1 MEYICTWIYLDSPEE
16 SSEYPQV
23 GKKSH
28 LADFQK
34 VYWKCV
40 AVFFALSTQFNPQ
53 RRHLLFSNKTLA
65 EIPVIDGFDLQ
76 GFLKDK
82 NVEVVTLPLT
92 WQTPE
97 GYFGKWRNQFYIF
110 DILQFIEKQRSD
122 DSSSSERSIKKDETK
137 RPDDLESSDRKEPA
151 FIILDSDCI
160 INRPLDTLFAAI
172 RKHGLLALP
181 MPYSETHNI
190 NGVTREEMG
199 KIYAELDR
207 NAGSLSA
214 QHAELDR
221 NADSLSAQPSPG
233 EAPVYYGGEIFA
245 ATLPV
250 IRQINAIAPGV
261 WQNMLER
268 HRAGK
273 PKLNEE
279 AHFLSYCYHK
289 TGRFGSLE
297 GFIKRIWTSPH
308 YSNVQPED
316 ANLPIWH
323 LPSEKTGGIAL
334 IFKQLTVGGR
344 RWTVDELGGYLGVPK
359 RSKYLNWR
367 HRLKYTAFYRWLK
380 R

>member
-1 MEYICTWIYLDSPEE
+1 MTGNPDHICTWIYLDTLEE

-23 GKKSH
+23 GKRSH
-28 LADFQK
+28 LAEFQK

-53 RRHLLFSNKTLA
+53 RRHLLFSNKRR
-65 EIPVIDGFDLQ
+65 EEFPRIDGFDLQ
-76 GFLKDK
+76 GFLKEK
-82 NVEVVTLPLT
+82 NVEVVALPLT

-110 DILQFIEKQRSD
+110 DILQFIEKKYSSQPSD
-122 DSSSSERSIKKDETK
+122 DIVS
-137 RPDDLESSDRKEPA
+137 PDDYEPG
-151 FIILDSDCI
+151 FVILDSDCI
-160 INRPLDTLFAAI
+160 INRPLDALFAEV
-172 RKHGLLALP
+172 RRHGLLALP
-181 MPYSETHNI
+181 MPYSDTHDI
-190 NGVTREEMG
+190 NGVTREQMRR
-199 KIYAELDR
+199 IFAELD
-207 NAGSLSA
+207 GK
-214 QHAELDR
+214 D
-221 NADSLSAQPSPG
+221 PG
-233 EAPVYYGGEIFA
+233 GNPAYYGGEIFA

-268 HRAGK
+268 HRNGQ

-289 TGRFGSLE
+289 IGRFGAMES
-297 GFIKRIWTSPH
+297 FIKRIWTSPH

-334 IFKQLTVGGR
+334 IFKRLTTDGGR
-344 RWTVDELGGYLGVPK
+344 FIHRSLNGGGWTVDELGGYLGVPQRK
-359 RSKYLNWR
+359 KYLNWR
-367 HRLKYTAFYRWLK
+367 HRLKYSPVYKWLK
-380 R
+380 Q

>member
-53 RRHLLFSNKTLA
+53 RRHVLFSNKTLEA
-65 EIPVIDGFDLQ
+65 IPEIDGFDLQ
-76 GFLKDK
+76 GFLKGK

-110 DILQFIEKQRSD
+110 DILQFIESAWSNDSKPSD
-122 DSSSSERSIKKDETK
+122 HSKVPS
-137 RPDDLESSDRKEPA
+137 
-151 FIILDSDCI
+151 FIVLDSDCV
-160 INRPLDTLFAAI
+160 INRPLDALFAEI
-172 RKHGLLALP
+172 RQSGLLALP

-190 NGVTREEMG
+190 NGVTRKEMRQ
-199 KIYAELDR
+199 IYAELD
-207 NAGSLSA
+207 GK
-214 QHAELDR
+214 D
-221 NADSLSAQPSPG
+221 PG
-233 EAPVYYGGEIFA
+233 GNPVYYGGEIFA

-250 IRQINAIAPGV
+250 IRQINAIAPAV
-261 WQNMLER
+261 WQNMLNR
-268 HRAGK
+268 HRSGSI
-273 PKLNEE
+273 KLNEE

-289 TGRFGSLE
+289 IGHYGSLE
-297 GFIKRIWTSPH
+297 RFIKRIWTSPH
-308 YSNVQPED
+308 HSNVQPED

-334 IFKQLTVGGR
+334 IFKKLEIR
-344 RWTVDELGGYLGVPK
+344 NWKLDELGAYLGVPK
-359 RSKYLNWR
+359 RTKYLNLR
-367 HRLKYTAFYRWLK
+367 HRLKYTTLYKWLK

>member
-1 MEYICTWIYLDSPEE
+1 VKYICTWIYLDSPEE

-53 RRHLLFSNKTLA
+53 RRHLLFSNKTLE
-65 EIPVIDGFDLQ
+65 EIPQIDGFDLK
-76 GFLKDK
+76 GFLKNK

-110 DILQFIEKQRSD
+110 DILEFIENGFKPGG
-122 DSSSSERSIKKDETK
+122 E
-137 RPDDLESSDRKEPA
+137 ESS

-160 INRPLDTLFAAI
+160 INRPLDALFAEI
-172 RKHGLLALP
+172 QRHGLLALP
-181 MPYSETHNI
+181 MPYSDEHNI
-190 NGVTREEMG
+190 NGVTRQQMRQ
-199 KIYAELDR
+199 IYAELD
-207 NAGSLSA
+207 GK
-214 QHAELDR
+214 D
-221 NADSLSAQPSPG
+221 PG
-233 EAPVYYGGEIFA
+233 ENPVYYGGEIFA

-250 IRQINAIAPGV
+250 IRKINAIAPGV
-261 WQNMLER
+261 WKNMLER

-273 PKLNEE
+273 IKLNEE

-289 TGRFGSLE
+289 VGNIGSLE

-334 IFKQLTVGGR
+334 IFKRMTTDRGR
-344 RWTVDELGGYLGVPK
+344 WAVDELGGYLGVPK
-359 RSKYLNWR
+359 RKKYLNRR
-367 HRLKYTAFYRWLK
+367 HWLKYTTLYKWLK

>member
-53 RRHLLFSNKTLA
+53 RRHLLFSNKQL
-65 EIPVIDGFDLQ
+65 EEFPEVEGFDLKN
-76 GFLKDK
+76 FLKNK
-82 NVEVVTLPLT
+82 NVEVATLPLT

-110 DILQFIEKQRSD
+110 DILKFIENSYKPSGD
-122 DSSSSERSIKKDETK
+122 
-137 RPDDLESSDRKEPA
+137 ESS

-160 INRPLDTLFAAI
+160 INRPLDALFAEI
-172 RKHGLLALP
+172 QRHGLLALP
-181 MPYSETHNI
+181 IHYSDTHDI
-190 NGVTREEMG
+190 NGVTRQQMRQ
-199 KIYAELDR
+199 IYAELD
-207 NAGSLSA
+207 GK
-214 QHAELDR
+214 D
-221 NADSLSAQPSPG
+221 PG
-233 EAPVYYGGEIFA
+233 ETPIYYGGEIFA
-245 ATLPV
+245 ATLPI
-250 IRQINAIAPGV
+250 IRKINALAPKV
-261 WQNMLER
+261 WQKMLER
-268 HRAGK
+268 HRAGAI
-273 PKLNEE
+273 KLNEE

-289 TGRFGSLE
+289 IGNFGSLE

-308 YSNVQPED
+308 YSNLQPDD

-334 IFKQLTVGGR
+334 IFKTLDKR
-344 RWTVDELGGYLGVPK
+344 RWTLEELGGYLGVPK
-359 RSKYLNWR
+359 RKKYLNWR
-367 HRLKYTAFYRWLK
+367 HWLKYTTLYKWLK

>member
-1 MEYICTWIYLDSPEE
+1 MVEYISTWIYLDSPEE

-23 GKKSH
+23 GKQSH

-53 RRHLLFSNKTLA
+53 RRHLLFSNKTLE
-65 EIPVIDGFDLQ
+65 EIPQIDGFDLQ
-76 GFLKDK
+76 RFLKEK

-110 DILQFIEKQRSD
+110 DILQFIENDFKSAD
-122 DSSSSERSIKKDETK
+122 GSKSPTD
-137 RPDDLESSDRKEPA
+137 PDKSC

-160 INRPLDTLFAAI
+160 INRPLDALFAEIA
-172 RKHGLLALP
+172 RHGLLALP

-190 NGVTREEMG
+190 NGVTREEMRQ
-199 KIYAELDR
+199 IYTELD
-207 NAGSLSA
+207 GS
-214 QHAELDR
+214 D
-221 NADSLSAQPSPG
+221 PG
-233 EAPVYYGGEIFA
+233 ENPLYYGGEIFA

-250 IRQINAIAPGV
+250 IRQISAMAPAV

-268 HRAGK
+268 HRANR

-297 GFIKRIWTSPH
+297 RFIKRIWTSPQ
-308 YSNVQPED
+308 YTNVQPED

-334 IFKQLTVGGR
+334 LFGQLKNGNLK
-344 RWTVDELGGYLGVPK
+344 WNELGGYLGVPT
-359 RSKYLNWR
+359 RTKYLNWR
-367 HRLKYTAFYRWLK
+367 HRLKYTVLYRWLK

>member
-1 MEYICTWIYLDSPEE
+1 MTADDGRLTENPVNAPSSTVYRLSSTVEYICTWIYLDSPEE

-23 GKKSH
+23 GKESH
-28 LADFQK
+28 LADFQR

-53 RRHLLFSNKTLA
+53 RRHLLFSNKTFG
-65 EIPVIDGFDLQ
+65 EIPKIDGFDLQ
-76 GFLKDK
+76 GFLKSK

-110 DILQFIEKQRSD
+110 DILQFIESKWSN
-122 DSSSSERSIKKDETK
+122 DSKS
-137 RPDDLESSDRKEPA
+137 PDHSKESS

-160 INRPLDTLFAAI
+160 INRSLDELFAEI
-172 RKHGLLALP
+172 HQHDLLALP
-181 MPYSETHNI
+181 MPYSDTHSI
-190 NGVTREEMG
+190 NGVTRQDMRR
-199 KIYAELDR
+199 IFAELDGR
-207 NAGSLSA
+207 
-214 QHAELDR
+214 DT
-221 NADSLSAQPSPG
+221 G
-233 EAPVYYGGEIFA
+233 ENPLYYGGEIFA

-250 IRQINAIAPGV
+250 IRQINTIAPEV
-261 WQNMLER
+261 WQKMLEK
-268 HRAGK
+268 HRTGQ

-289 TGRFGSLE
+289 IGGFGLLE
-297 GFIKRIWTSPH
+297 RFIKRIWTSPQ
-308 YSNVQPED
+308 YSNVRPED

-334 IFKQLTVGGR
+334 LFGQLKIGNLELN
-344 RWTVDELGGYLGVPK
+344 ELGRYLGVPERK
-359 RSKYLNWR
+359 KYLNWK
-367 HRLKYTAFYRWLK
+367 HRLKYTRLYRWLK